1 MPELP
6 EAETIAVE
14 LHRHLAGQVVG
25 RVTVMR
31 KDVVHGDPRSLTS
44 VLRRRRI
51 VRVYRRAKRVV
62 LQLEPGAEL
71 VFRLGMSG
79 QLTLEETDA
88 PTKRHTHV
96 RIAFPSLNK
105 ELRFCDP
112 RRFGGVWCLAGHER
126 HVGKRMGEVG
136 VEPLDTNL
144 GVFAE
149 LLNRRRQIKALLMDQ
164 SVIAGLGNIYCDE
177 ALYAARIHPLTPA
190 ENIDRSQARTL
201 LRSIK
206 STLRKAIEHSGS
218 TVSDYRR
225 VSGEAGGFQK
235 FHRVYGK
242 EGDSCRSCGTEI
254 QRIQA
259 AGRSTHLCPR
269 CQVRYA

>member
-14 LHRHLAGQVVG
+14 LHRHLVDQVVG
-25 RVTVMR
+25 RVTVLR
-31 KDVVHGDPRSLTS
+31 KDVIHGDPRPLTK

-51 VRVYRRAKRVV
+51 KRVYRRAKRVV
-62 LQLEPGAEL
+62 LELEPGADL

-79 QLTLEETDA
+79 QLTLEKVDA

-96 RIAFPSLNK
+96 RIVFPSLNK

-112 RRFGGVWCLAGHER
+112 RRFGGVWCLAGHKR
-126 HVGKRMGEVG
+126 HVGTRMGDVG

-149 LLNRRRQIKALLMDQ
+149 LLCRRRQIKALLMDQ

-190 ENIDRSQARTL
+190 RNIDRAQANKL
-201 LRSIK
+201 LRYIK
-206 STLRKAIEHSGS
+206 SILRKAIEHQGS
-218 TVSDYRR
+218 TLSDYRR
-225 VSGEAGGFQK
+225 VGGEDGGFQQ
-235 FHRVYGK
+235 FHRVYGR
-242 EGDSCRSCGTEI
+242 ERDPCHSCGTKI
-254 QRIQA
+254 LRIQA
-259 AGRSTHLCPR
+259 MGRSTHLCPR
-269 CQVRYA
+269 CQVLDP